1 MLDLHLELML
11 TVLFVFFLLLF
22 VLNKMLYIPLLDF
35 MNDRDDSIA
44 NDLKSAKELTGNTD
58 ELNTQA
64 ADIIDDAKSQASAI
78 REKVT
83 QEAKDKAQT
92 NIAAKQSELEKDYQ
106 SFIDKLSQDKE
117 ELKNALLN
125 EMPTIK
131 DGLKTKLATL

>member
-22 VLNKMLYIPLLDF
+22 VLNKMLYVPLLDF
-35 MNDRDDSIA
+35 MSDRDDSIA

-58 ELNTQA
+58 ELNSQA

-78 REKVT
+78 REKVM
-83 QEAKDKAQT
+83 QEAKEKAQS

-106 SFIDKLSQDKE
+106 TFIDKLSQDKE